1 MVVRGSLLAR
11 FVAVAGGLV
20 LLAGAAPALAFTP
33 DSWYTQGITA
43 SLTPPVVTWGA
54 PASAT
59 GAGGSGGTAGG
70 GTTSGAGTSTRTG
83 AGAGAGAGTST
94 GTGTGAGAGT
104 GGGTGTGTGTGSG
117 GSGAGAG
124 AVTLTGGALQ
134 VFNWTNQLRAQHGL
148 PPLADNA
155 LLDHIAL
162 LKCQDMV
169 NNNYFGD
176 VSPTYGTALQTQQA
190 FGVNAR
196 IMGGE
201 NLAGAATVAMAFW
214 MLETSPPHL
223 ANLVYPGYTAMG
235 NAVVPL
241 GTSGVYVCQEF
252 IGN

>member
-1 MVVRGSLLAR
+1 MVVKGSLLVRLA
-11 FVAVAGGLV
+11 AAAGGLV

-70 GTTSGAGTSTRTG
+70 GTTPSTG
-83 AGAGAGAGTST
+83 AVT
-94 GTGTGAGAGT
+94 GTGGSGTGASSGSSSTQPAS
-104 GGGTGTGTGTGSG
+104 GSG
-117 GSGAGAG
+117 GSAG
-124 AVTLTGGALQ
+124 AVTLTGEALQ
-134 VFNWTNQLRAQHGL
+134 VFNWTNQLRAQRGL
-148 PPLADNA
+148 APLADNA

-176 VSPTYGTALQTQQA
+176 VSPTYGTALQMQQA

-201 NLAGAATVAMAFW
+201 NLAGAGTVAMAFW

>member
-1 MVVRGSLLAR
+1 MAVRGSLLVRLA
-11 FVAVAGGLV
+11 AAAGGLV

-33 DSWYTQGITA
+33 DTWYTQGITA

-54 PASAT
+54 PASDT
-59 GAGGSGGTAGG
+59 DAGTSGGTAGG
-70 GTTSGAGTSTRTG
+70 GTTSSTG
-83 AGAGAGAGTST
+83 AVT
-94 GTGTGAGAGT
+94 GTGGSGTGASSGSSSTQPAS
-104 GGGTGTGTGTGSG
+104 GSG
-117 GSGAGAG
+117 GSAG
-124 AVTLTGGALQ
+124 AVTLTGEALQ
-134 VFNWTNQLRAQHGL
+134 VFNWTNQLRAQRGL
-148 PPLADNA
+148 APLADNA

-176 VSPTYGTALQTQQA
+176 VSPTYGTALQMQQA

-201 NLAGAATVAMAFW
+201 NLAGAGTVAMAFW

-235 NAVVPL
+235 NAVVPV
-241 GTSGVYVCQEF
+241 GANGVYVCQEF
-252 IGN
+252 TGN